1 MGYAISDFGSKR
13 RSEPRL
19 LDPKIVRLREF
30 DEAAEPPLLLG
41 LVVDQDF
48 SKAVVEKGIAEPFDD
63 GRPISLGLFFQADPG
78 ERAQI
83 SAR

>member
-1 MGYAISDFGSKR
+1 MGER

-19 LDPKIVRLREF
+19 PDLKVMRLREI

-63 GRPISLGLFFQADPG
+63 GRPISLGLSFMPIPANTG
-78 ERAQI
+78 
-83 SAR
+83 STSSSKS

>member
-19 LDPKIVRLREF
+19 LDLKIVRLRKI

-48 SKAVVEKGIAEPFDD
+48 GKAVVEKGI
-63 GRPISLGLFFQADPG
+63 
-78 ERAQI
+78 
-83 SAR
+83 